1 MNRTDFRQYLP
12 TPETNKD
19 FPAFSLLSVKP
30 AIPSMC
36 STAWLQNKPV
46 SLKQK
51 AAVQM
56 LFALWYGS
64 TNVSG
69 CSSSHG
75 HKPNQSHGHK
85 PNQPGRGEPGC
96 QPAPVLPPDGGTLRA
111 LGFSLGASTP
121 SALSAA
127 GPVPR
132 QQDREFRVQDLIGT
146 SVGWCSALE
155 NKNIPIKLL
164 LWPGI
169 FEGRLCYSLFVPAG
183 VKKKSQ
189 WYERMW
195 LASFR
200 KWEFWVLLTNAP
212 CTLKYSVGH
221 TFSAFFALTEEQL
234 ANKQVIIIISYN
246 KIYDNYSSNMNNGIF
261 LTMRGWNQSL
271 QFNNQVYSRSKGKTK
286 TSMEKKV
293 PFYKRR

>member
-1 MNRTDFRQYLP
+1 MFLTSSMNRTDFRQYLP

-19 FPAFSLLSVKP
+19 FLAFSLLSVKP
-30 AIPSMC
+30 AIQSMC

-46 SLKQK
+46 SLKEK

-64 TNVSG
+64 MNVSG
-69 CSSSHG
+69 CSSSR
-75 HKPNQSHGHK
+75 GHK
-85 PNQPGRGEPGC
+85 PNQPGRGKPGC
-96 QPAPVLPPDGGTLRA
+96 QPAPVLPPDRGMLCA
-111 LGFSLGASTP
+111 LGFSPGESTP

-127 GPVPR
+127 GPVPW
-132 QQDREFRVQDLIGT
+132 QQYRGFRVQDLIGT

-189 WYERMW
+189 WYERIW

-212 CTLKYSVGH
+212 YTLKYSVGH

-261 LTMRGWNQSL
+261 LTTWGWNQRL
-271 QFNNQVYSRSKGKTK
+271 QFNNQVYSSSKGKTK